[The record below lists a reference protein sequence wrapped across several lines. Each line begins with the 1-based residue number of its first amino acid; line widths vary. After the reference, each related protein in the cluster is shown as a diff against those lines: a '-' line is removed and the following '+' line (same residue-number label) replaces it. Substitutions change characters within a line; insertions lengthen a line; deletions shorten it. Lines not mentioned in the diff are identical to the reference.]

1 MLSGFIFPISSMPV
15 ALQVITYIVPARYF
29 LVTLR
34 GILLK
39 GVGATVLWEELLAM
53 GVFAVAV
60 LGLSSLRLRRQWA

>member
-1 MLSGFIFPISSMPV
+1 V
-15 ALQVITYIVPARYF
+15 TYIVPARYF

-39 GVGATVLWEELLAM
+39 GVGATVLWEELLALS
-53 GVFAVAV
+53 VFAIAV